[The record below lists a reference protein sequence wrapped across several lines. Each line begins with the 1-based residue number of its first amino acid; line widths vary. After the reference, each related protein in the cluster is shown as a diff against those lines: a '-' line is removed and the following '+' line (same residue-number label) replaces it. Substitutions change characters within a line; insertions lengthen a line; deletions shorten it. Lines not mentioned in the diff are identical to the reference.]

1 MDTRGAS
8 RQTGHRTSTPE
19 GKEPPTLVSQG
30 KPSSPGKPNEVGGW
44 RRGPWRGHFSSTGF
58 ASGPALANSESKPK
72 VDQGIH
78 EELEGHKS

>member
-1 MDTRGAS
+1 MRWEDGEVDP
-8 RQTGHRTSTPE
+8 GE
-19 GKEPPTLVSQG
+19 GIPLA
-30 KPSSPGKPNEVGGW
+30 
-44 RRGPWRGHFSSTGF
+44 TGF